1 MRPGL
6 RNNRLFI
13 TAILVLIDAVI
24 LPDLHLMQGFP
35 AVQLTD
41 FLLPFMLFLLYP
53 KIKSSLTMRF
63 PLWLGAFGVYM
74 LVPIVVNGR
83 MLEVNDY
90 FEIFKIFKLILVFLA
105 FYHSASEQ
113 FNRFI
118 RISFIGLVVVNFL
131 HFYDVFHFNS
141 LLKYLYGD
149 SIHFQLFGKD
159 SYGQPAVKRML
170 GTMGN
175 PNTNALLFLFYTVY
189 FIPKKTAITSWSY
202 FFLALFMVFLCQSRT
217 SLVGVGVLLLII
229 VFFGRMGSA
238 LQSTYKIGLVAI
250 LYLGAMALATSFFKY
265 TSYSNGM
272 MDGSALYSN
281 SLRSRWETW
290 GILWE
295 MIQTK
300 PFFGHGPYKAYFSRM
315 KLYSENEYLLMWW
328 RYGIFGLC
336 FYLGIYIVPF
346 WHFVKIKITENKFK
360 ALLFLGVMLI
370 AALTN
375 NPLSERAISILFLFL
390 VATAWEKSKHN
401 EETVINRK

>member
-1 MRPGL
+1 
-6 RNNRLFI
+6 
-13 TAILVLIDAVI
+13 
-24 LPDLHLMQGFP
+24 
-35 AVQLTD
+35 
-41 FLLPFMLFLLYP
+41 
-53 KIKSSLTMRF
+53 
-63 PLWLGAFGVYM
+63 
-74 LVPIVVNGR
+74 
-83 MLEVNDY
+83 
-90 FEIFKIFKLILVFLA
+90 
-105 FYHSASEQ
+105 
-113 FNRFI
+113 
-118 RISFIGLVVVNFL
+118 
-131 HFYDVFHFNS
+131 
-141 LLKYLYGD
+141 
-149 SIHFQLFGKD
+149 
-159 SYGQPAVKRML
+159 
-170 GTMGN
+170 
-175 PNTNALLFLFYTVY
+175 
-189 FIPKKTAITSWSY
+189 
-202 FFLALFMVFLCQSRT
+202 
-217 SLVGVGVLLLII
+217 GVGVMLMII
-229 VFFGRMGSA
+229 GFSGKMGSA
-238 LQSTYKIGLVAI
+238 LQSIYKIGLIAL

-300 PFFGHGPYKAYFSRM
+300 PLFGHGPYKAYFSRM

-375 NPLSERAISILFLFL
+375 NPLTERAISILFLFL